1 MGDKQRKV
9 QKWVHDDDDSVLKN
23 VLCQFRKVVDKLYYF
38 IFLDGAIP
46 LTHSL
51 IALSSKL
58 PSASDKTGSDLSVSL
73 LSLFLFFS
81 FLFFFYQTVKLQTS
95 SAMFFKWI
103 DINLF

>member
-58 PSASDKTGSDLSVSL
+58 SSASDKTGSDLSVSL
-73 LSLFLFFS
+73 LSLFF

-95 SAMFFKWI
+95 GAMFF
-103 DINLF
+103 